1 MIAPMVCAESTNLT
15 TELSLL
21 REQQLKAL
29 QNAALI
35 AMNRVEATAYDE
47 RGHRI
52 AGIYQRLAQLFAGPT
67 EPQGTSSQPTAA

>member
-15 TELSLL
+15 AELSLL

-29 QNAALI
+29 RNAALI
-35 AMNRVEATAYDE
+35 AMNQVEATAYDE

-52 AGIYQRLAQLFAGPT
+52 AQIYQRLAELFAAAT
-67 EPQGTSSQPTAA
+67 EPQGIPSQRAVA